1 MKREITDELLYLIKD
16 QSDHRVII
24 LEGARQVGKSYLLND
39 VLKKVSRSKA
49 IFDLEKNRKFK
60 WDIDATED
68 FYDFK
73 TLLKDQYGVLDD
85 GILFVD
91 EAQESRRLA
100 SYIKSF
106 KEDWPTVKV
115 VLTGSSMNR
124 FFGPDVRIPVGR
136 IRSLCLFGF
145 SFAEFV
151 EMVKGTELADLI
163 RSSPEKVPESRHQLL
178 LKLFDNYLSVGGY
191 PESVIAFAAG
201 KPYTEITAEI
211 MALLEEDFERKEA
224 YQPELFRNIIS
235 SISNNIGSP
244 SKLTHFNTSKY
255 QAKKALAAMKSWHL
269 VLEVEPHSLDPMRS
283 NYLPK
288 RYLHDL
294 GVLNQSRA
302 IVAPQLSILNT
313 IDPLLRTPLGGI
325 FENAVLISML
335 SSKSAKHHIGTWKK
349 GNSTSIEVDF
359 IFDTM
364 DKKYKIPIEC
374 KATTT
379 LKGKHYK
386 NLVHYL
392 RLTNQNV
399 GVCVTAAPL
408 QELEV
413 EGKFRVINLPVYLA
427 SANNITKYISGS

>member
-1 MKREITDELLYLIKD
+1 MKREITEELLRLIED

-39 VLKKVSRSKA
+39 VLMKVSRSKA
-49 IFDLEKNRKFK
+49 IFDLEKNRKFRRA
-60 WDIDATED
+60 IDATED
-68 FYDFK
+68 FCDFK
-73 TLLKDQYGVLDD
+73 ALLQDQFGVLDA
-85 GILFVD
+85 GILFID

-100 SYIKSF
+100 SYVKSF
-106 KEDWPTVKV
+106 KEDWPEVKV
-115 VLTGSSMNR
+115 ILTGLSMNR

-136 IRSLCLFGF
+136 TRSICLFGF

-151 EMVKGTELADLI
+151 EMVKGVELADFI
-163 RSSPEKVPESRHQLL
+163 RSTPKKVPASRHQLL
-178 LKLFDNYLSVGGY
+178 LKLFDDYLSVGGY
-191 PESVIAFAAG
+191 PESVIAFASGEPYAG
-201 KPYTEITAEI
+201 ITAEI
-211 MALLEEDFERKEA
+211 MALLEDDFERKEA

-235 SISNNIGSP
+235 GISNNIGSS

-255 QAKKALAAMKSWHL
+255 HAQKALAAMKSWHI

-283 NYLPK
+283 SYLPK
-288 RYLHDL
+288 RYLHDP

-302 IVAPQLSILNT
+302 MVAPQLSILDT
-313 IDPLLRTPLGGI
+313 LDPLLRTPLGGL

-335 SSKSAKHHIGTWKK
+335 SGKSAKYQVATWKK
-349 GNSTSIEVDF
+349 GGSTSIEVDF
-359 IFDTM
+359 IFDTTNN
-364 DKKYKIPIEC
+364 KHKVPIEC
-374 KATTT
+374 KAAST

-392 RLTNQNV
+392 RLTQQDV

-413 EGKFRVINLPVYLA
+413 EGKFRIINLPAYLA
-427 SANNITKYISGS
+427 SADNITHYVQ